1 LNRLYGS
8 AAAMSPAPDSTRRP
22 GDFLSSRPSSLSHSP
37 SLSIST
43 ILSRVPRPSPE
54 GRDTPFTADRRASS
68 YRRNFSGGPRPA
80 PFQRQTVTLN
90 EPGTSP
96 EPANNAMSNRAA
108 ILSTLDAQR
117 RRIEERR
124 TNEWRAQS
132 SLPRI
137 YRNTPSGQWREVQP
151 ERPAPSDRPINPQ
164 GRSGQTI
171 RRYVSSPRPFL
182 SNESSESDSD
192 SEEDPENKFSSGSM
206 TNLRRTPPP
215 TFLTPQSSPSS
226 QSTPSTPKQNDDDPS
241 RNAYT
246 LSCRFCANLLT
257 ERGMRARL
265 VADARVHIWSTDH
278 KPK

>member
-1 LNRLYGS
+1 
-8 AAAMSPAPDSTRRP
+8 MSPDPDSTRRT
-22 GDFLSSRPSSLSHSP
+22 GDFLPSQSSNSP

-43 ILSRVPRPSPE
+43 ILSRVPRPSHD
-54 GRDTPFTADRRASS
+54 GRDTPFSADRRASS

-90 EPGTSP
+90 EPSNSTAGPDS
-96 EPANNAMSNRAA
+96 NVMSNRTTV
-108 ILSTLDAQR
+108 LSTLEAQR

-124 TNEWRAQS
+124 TENWRPQS
-132 SLPRI
+132 SLPRFSI
-137 YRNTPSGQWREVQP
+137 SRNTPSGTWRQVRQDSLP
-151 ERPAPSDRPINPQ
+151 GLTTASDRPINLEG
-164 GRSGQTI
+164 GRSVPTV
-171 RRYVSSPRPFL
+171 RRHLSSPRPFL

-192 SEEDPENKFSSGSM
+192 SEDDPENKFSSGSM
-206 TNLRRTPPP
+206 TNRRQTPPP

-226 QSTPSTPKQNDDDPS
+226 QSIPLTPKGNDDDSS

-257 ERGMRARL
+257 LRGMRARL

>member
-1 LNRLYGS
+1 
-8 AAAMSPAPDSTRRP
+8 MSPAPDTSRRP
-22 GDFLSSRPSSLSHSP
+22 GDFLSSQPSSLSQSP

-43 ILSRVPRPSPE
+43 ILSRVPRLSPD

-90 EPGTSP
+90 EPGDPTSA
-96 EPANNAMSNRAA
+96 EPASNAMSNRAA
-108 ILSTLDAQR
+108 ILSTLEAQR

-124 TNEWRAQS
+124 TDEWRAQFFI
-132 SLPRI
+132 PRMS
-137 YRNTPSGQWREVQP
+137 PGQWRQRSESLRP
-151 ERPAPSDRPINPQ
+151 ELPAPSDRPLTPE
-164 GRSGQTI
+164 GRSGPTI
-171 RRYVSSPRPFL
+171 RRYLSSPRPFL
-182 SNESSESDSD
+182 SNDSSESDSD
-192 SEEDPENKFSSGSM
+192 SDEDPENKFSSGSM
-206 TNLRRTPPP
+206 TNLRQTPPP

-226 QSTPSTPKQNDDDPS
+226 QYTSSSPKQNDDDPS

-257 ERGMRARL
+257 SRGMRARL